1 MDPINS
7 TSIIAGAFLSI
18 CAAVITVGNAFKT
31 IKEFKKP
38 YQDLKGKVFELEDNN
53 KELYEKIK
61 FLENKIKEYVDQR
74 ADYNLSHIK
83 ELNTDINDLKDQ
95 ILRNEKDTKLI
106 LKQLLAIGQTI
117 ADPGDE
123 IQKDKIRKVNG
134 ELIEHLIENN

>member
-18 CAAVITVGNAFKT
+18 RAAVITVGNAFKT

-38 YQDLKGKVFELEDNN
+38 YQALKGKVFKLEDSN

-61 FLENKIKEYVDQR
+61 VLENKIKEYVDQR

-83 ELNTDINDLKDQ
+83 ELNVDISDLKDQ

-123 IQKDKIRKVNG
+123 IQKDQIRKVNG

>member
-1 MDPINS
+1 MDSINF
-7 TSIIAGAFLSI
+7 TTIIAGAFLSI
-18 CAAVITVGNAFKT
+18 CASVVTIGNAFKT

-38 YQDLKGKVFELEDNN
+38 YQDLKGKVFKLENSN
-53 KELYEKIK
+53 KELYEKIQI
-61 FLENKIKEYVDQR
+61 LENKIKDYVDER
-74 ADYNLSHIK
+74 ADSNLSHIK
-83 ELNTDINDLKDQ
+83 ELNEDIADLKNQ
-95 ILRNEKDTKLI
+95 IVKNEKDTKLI